1 MWYVDIIIKKVVNEK
16 KKNYMVAYYKDDIL
30 RGFSEELLMIK
41 ELFIDT
47 MFI

>member
-1 MWYVDIIIKKVVNEK
+1 MKK